1 MKKDVIRFF
10 SKQLAVGMLILFGF
24 PTLFQFW
31 HTASKHILP
40 HCHDACRQASPAASN
55 GLLYW
60 EKALAADESC
70 PLQDFK
76 LSVKELPELVMLSR
90 KVFLFFRAIMFSNQ
104 FELFESFSFFST
116 PRAPPLI
123 LN

>member
-1 MKKDVIRFF
+1 MKKNVIRFF

-31 HTASKHILP
+31 HTASEHILP
-40 HCHDACRQASPAASN
+40 RCHDACRQASPVASN

-60 EKALAADESC
+60 EKALSADESC

-76 LSVKELPELVMLSR
+76 ISIKELTELVMLSK
-90 KVFLFFRAIMFSNQ
+90 KVIMFFRAIMFSNQ
-104 FELFESFSFFST
+104 FGLIESVTFFSA